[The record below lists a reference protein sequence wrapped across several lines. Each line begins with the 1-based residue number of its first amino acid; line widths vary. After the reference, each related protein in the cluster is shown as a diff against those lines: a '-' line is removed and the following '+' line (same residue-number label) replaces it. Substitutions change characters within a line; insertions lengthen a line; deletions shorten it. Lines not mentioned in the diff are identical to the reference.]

1 MSHASKRWAAAWLAA
16 SLTLVTAA
24 PGQTVFCTNC
34 ASEITQLANNIQLVD
49 QLARQVQLVQQA
61 LQQTE
66 NMVTNTRPLDG
77 QQWGDTLA
85 SIRKLNELLGQ
96 AKSLS
101 FAGGNLEAEF
111 SKKFQDYNAYR
122 HQQQPGEDA
131 LSGKLQQWSED
142 TNASVLSTLKAAGL
156 SSEQLEGEEDSYL
169 RQLEDRA
176 TSAEGRMQAIQVG
189 NQIAMAG
196 VRQTQ
201 KLRHMML
208 VQMQLLANFVAQ
220 RGDKE
225 TAEAAYW
232 RQFSKPLDLSPN
244 NGQRY

>member
-16 SLTLVTAA
+16 SLTLVTTA

-66 NMVTNTRPLDG
+66 NMVTNTLPLDG

-111 SKKFQDYNAYR
+111 SKKYQDYNAYR
-122 HQQQPGEDA
+122 QQQPGEDA

-142 TNASVLSTLKAAGL
+142 TNASVLTTLKAAGL
-156 SSEQLEGEEDSYL
+156 SSEELGGEEDNYL

-220 RGDKE
+220 RSDKE

-232 RQFSKPLDLSPN
+232 RQFSKPLNLPPN